1 MSLKESEFD
10 KYLAIFENEKRYI
23 SDQFAFLNGYLHE
36 DYLNDRLSL
45 TFAIK
50 TIENED
56 IIGAIKVLKG
66 EDEVDYSKYSY
77 NLKVYIKPENR
88 NKGYASEALIA
99 LFRAIKANKIKRY
112 YIVNPLNLDNIPY
125 SEVIETLNIKY
136 LLGRCSKK
144 NKGSEKVLLNAGFTY
159 NGKIYGYES
168 DPYNDEDGS
177 ALAYY
182 LVL

>member
-1 MSLKESEFD
+1 MIKGLQVINKVIIIRNEDINPDPIVKDDELVIMSLKESEFD

-23 SDQFAFLNGYLHE
+23 SDQFAFLNDYLHE

-88 NKGYASEALIA
+88 NKGYASETLIA
-99 LFRAIKANKIKRY
+99 LFRAIKTN
-112 YIVNPLNLDNIPY
+112 
-125 SEVIETLNIKY
+125 
-136 LLGRCSKK
+136 
-144 NKGSEKVLLNAGFTY
+144 
-159 NGKIYGYES
+159 
-168 DPYNDEDGS
+168 
-177 ALAYY
+177 
-182 LVL
+182 